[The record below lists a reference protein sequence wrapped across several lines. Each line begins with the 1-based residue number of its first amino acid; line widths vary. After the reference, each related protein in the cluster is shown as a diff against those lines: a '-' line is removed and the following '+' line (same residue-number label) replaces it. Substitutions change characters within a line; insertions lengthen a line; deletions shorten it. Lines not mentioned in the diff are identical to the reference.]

1 MVLKRKLK
9 EEIVEREQRKLNK
22 KNQGIQCTLISDFMI
37 NKAKQQQE
45 SLKHSLNNQKIDWD
59 SCESEED
66 NNSNN
71 NNNNKELQT
80 KDEYDIIDDIKNLKK
95 ETKIALI

>member
-66 NNSNN
+66 NNN
-71 NNNNKELQT
+71 ELQT